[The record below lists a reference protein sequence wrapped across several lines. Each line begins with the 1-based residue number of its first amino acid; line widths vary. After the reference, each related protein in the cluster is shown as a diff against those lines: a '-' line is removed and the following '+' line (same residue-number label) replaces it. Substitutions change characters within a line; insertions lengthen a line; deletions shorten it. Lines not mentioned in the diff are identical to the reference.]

1 MAIGLWIRIRM
12 DPEPHGSAFIG
23 PSGSGST
30 FKMRIRIQVE
40 KIEGKK
46 KHKVKIIG
54 ILIL

>member
-40 KIEGKK
+40 KIEGKNIK
-46 KHKVKIIG
+46 RLK
-54 ILIL
+54 